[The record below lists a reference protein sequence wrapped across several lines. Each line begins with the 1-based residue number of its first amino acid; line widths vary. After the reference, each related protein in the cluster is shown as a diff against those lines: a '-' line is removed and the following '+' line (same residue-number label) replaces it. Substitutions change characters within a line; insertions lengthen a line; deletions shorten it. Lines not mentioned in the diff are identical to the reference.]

1 MALTAS
7 DWYHL
12 LNRNSMSVVRPLSK
26 MMILLTFLRIVL
38 VAVLNRCLPHFQTAC
53 LHMPSLSAAQTLDD
67 VLARTFASL
76 VTNLVALEA
85 QLGIAVETLV
95 PV

>member
-1 MALTAS
+1 
-7 DWYHL
+7 
-12 LNRNSMSVVRPLSK
+12 MSVIRPLSK
-26 MMILLTFLRIVL
+26 IMMILLTFLRIVL
-38 VAVLNRCLPHFQTAC
+38 VAVLNRCLPHFETAC
-53 LHMPSLSAAQTLDD
+53 LHMPSLSAAQTFDD

-85 QLGIAVETLV
+85 QLGIAFETLM